1 MNKTKYRLGIILF
14 IVVYFVSAKLLP
26 FINGIGTGMVDYMI
40 HSIINVAMYI
50 VFILAFGLKK
60 SLRFNLKSLGEG
72 IVVGGAFTAWTV
84 FNIFYY
90 IIRGIKEYGTPL
102 METKGII
109 IFVIAITI
117 GAGMGEEFLTR
128 GVLFNFIRSAIGNT
142 KAGIIT
148 SMIIPSIA
156 FGLIHLGNLSG
167 CSDPTPVYAQVIY
180 AIGIG
185 FLFNAV
191 YVRCGNI
198 WACSILHAAFDL
210 SVMVYFCIFRNEGLE
225 GVGSLVAEWLGYD
238 ALILKGVAITV
249 GCSAVGLFLI
259 RDSKLQKCIE
269 RYENEA
275 LEN

>member
-1 MNKTKYRLGIILF
+1 MNKTKYWIGIILF
-14 IVVYFVSAKLLP
+14 IVSYFAQMILLP
-26 FINGIGTGMVDYMI
+26 MIPSTGDGMVDYMI
-40 HSIINVAMYI
+40 HSIIGVATYI

-84 FNIFYY
+84 FNIVFYL
-90 IIRGIKEYGTPL
+90 IKGIKDYGTPL
-102 METKGII
+102 MGSKDIV
-109 IFVIAITI
+109 IFVIAITV

-148 SMIIPSIA
+148 AMTIPSIA
-156 FGLIHLGNLSG
+156 FGLIHLFNLNG
-167 CSDPTPVYAQVIY
+167 CSDPTPIYAQVIY

-185 FLFNAV
+185 FFFNAL

-198 WACSILHAAFDL
+198 WVCSLLHAVFDL
-210 SVMVYFCIFRNEGLE
+210 SVMVYFCIFRNEGL
-225 GVGSLVAEWLGYD
+225 GAINSCVAEWLGYD
-238 ALILKGVAITV
+238 ALILKGIAITV
-249 GCSAVGLFLI
+249 VSVAIGLFLI

-269 RYENEA
+269 RYENE
-275 LEN
+275 

>member
-14 IVVYFVSAKLLP
+14 IVVYYVSGILLQ

-117 GAGMGEEFLTR
+117 G
-128 GVLFNFIRSAIGNT
+128 S
-142 KAGIIT
+142 
-148 SMIIPSIA
+148 
-156 FGLIHLGNLSG
+156 GLL
-167 CSDPTPVYAQVIY
+167 
-180 AIGIG
+180 
-185 FLFNAV
+185 
-191 YVRCGNI
+191 
-198 WACSILHAAFDL
+198 
-210 SVMVYFCIFRNEGLE
+210 
-225 GVGSLVAEWLGYD
+225 
-238 ALILKGVAITV
+238 
-249 GCSAVGLFLI
+249 
-259 RDSKLQKCIE
+259 
-269 RYENEA
+269 
-275 LEN
+275 

>member
-14 IVVYFVSAKLLP
+14 IVVYFVSTILLQ
-26 FINGIGTGMVDYMI
+26 FINGIGAGMVDYMI

-72 IVVGGAFTAWTV
+72 IVVGGAFTLWTV

-102 METKGII
+102 METKNII
-109 IFVIAITI
+109 IFSIAITI

-128 GVLFNFIRSAIGNT
+128 GVLFNFFKSAIRNT

-148 SMIIPSIA
+148 AMTIPSIV
-156 FGLIHLGNLSG
+156 FGLVHLTNLKPG
-167 CSDPTPVYAQVIY
+167 CDPTPIYTQVIY

-185 FLFNAV
+185 FFFNAL

-198 WACSILHAAFDL
+198 WVCSILHAVFDL
-210 SVMVYFCIFRNEGLE
+210 SLMLYFCIFRNTGL
-225 GVGSLVAEWLGYD
+225 S
-238 ALILKGVAITV
+238 
-249 GCSAVGLFLI
+249 
-259 RDSKLQKCIE
+259 
-269 RYENEA
+269 
-275 LEN
+275 